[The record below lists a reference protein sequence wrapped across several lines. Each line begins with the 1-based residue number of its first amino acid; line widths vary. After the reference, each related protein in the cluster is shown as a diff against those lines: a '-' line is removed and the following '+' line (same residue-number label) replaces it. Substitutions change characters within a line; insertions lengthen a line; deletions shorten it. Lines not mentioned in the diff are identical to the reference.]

1 MKNLSMTEGKVTPL
15 LIRFAIPLMLGDL
28 FQQLYIAA
36 DTAIVSKFAGDTA
49 LAAVSSSTFLI
60 RMLIGL
66 FVGISAGASVVIS
79 HNVGAEDYR
88 KVKQVIHTM
97 GALTV
102 IGGITISAFSILF
115 SPTLLQLVSTPMEIM
130 DEAAIY
136 LQTYFVGVLF
146 QLIYNVGAGVL
157 RSFGDSR
164 RPFLFLVI
172 SSLSNILLD
181 CLFIICFQMGVFGA
195 ALATVLSQ
203 AVNAICVLYVM
214 IRTTQPYRLI
224 VKEIC
229 IQRAYVGEILQMGL
243 PAGIQSVI
251 VSLSNVIVQYY
262 INTMGSDAV
271 AGFGIFNKVDGVIML
286 PGSALAMAA
295 MTFIGQ
301 NFGAKKYDRI
311 KEGLKSMCLLMTFGW
326 LIGCLICLFFY
337 TSICQ
342 LFTEKAEII
351 YYAKMTMKYLVPAYF
366 TMNIGYGFTCIIRA
380 LNKSRAASVMYISC
394 MCIARQIWILIM
406 EYMGVGLKGVL
417 LSYPFSWILT
427 LAVTGLY
434 ILYLGSRSKAKRNC
448 PKIIGTKAKSC
459 AE

>member
-36 DTAIVSKFAGDTA
+36 DTAIVGKFAGDTA

-79 HNVGAEDYR
+79 HNVGAKDFE
-88 KVKQVIHTM
+88 KVTQVIHTM
-97 GALTV
+97 GALTI
-102 IGGITISAFSILF
+102 IGGIMISVFSILF
-115 SPTLLQLVSTPMEIM
+115 SPTLLQLVSTPSEIKR
-130 DEAAIY
+130 EATLY
-136 LQTYFVGVLF
+136 LQTYFAGVLF

-157 RSFGDSR
+157 RSFGDSK

-172 SSLSNILLD
+172 SSISNILLD
-181 CLFIICFQMGVFGA
+181 CLFIIVFHMGVFGA

-203 AVNAICVLYVM
+203 IINAVCVLSVM
-214 IRTTQPYRLI
+214 LRTTQPYRLQI
-224 VKEIC
+224 KQIR
-229 IQRAYVGEILQMGL
+229 IQRTYVSEILQMGL
-243 PAGIQSVI
+243 PAGLQSVI
-251 VSLSNVIVQYY
+251 VSLSNVIVQYH
-262 INTMGSDAV
+262 INTMGSDVV

-295 MTFIGQ
+295 MTFVGQ
-301 NFGAKKYDRI
+301 NYGAKKQERI
-311 KEGLKSMCLLMTFGW
+311 KEGIKSMCLLMTLGW
-326 LIGCLICLFFY
+326 LLGCLICIFFS
-337 TSICQ
+337 TPISK
-342 LFTEKAEII
+342 LFTDKAEII
-351 YYAKMTMKYLVPAYF
+351 YFVKLTMIYLVPAYF

-380 LNKSRAASVMYISC
+380 LNKSRAASIMYISC
-394 MCIARQIWILIM
+394 MCIARQLWILITQHL
-406 EYMGVGLKGVL
+406 GGGLEGIL

-434 ILYLGSRSKAKRNC
+434 ILYLVGVKQKTQESVRNV
-448 PKIIGTKAKSC
+448 A
-459 AE
+459 

>member
-36 DTAIVSKFAGDTA
+36 DTAIVGKFAGDTA

-79 HNVGAEDYR
+79 HNVGA
-88 KVKQVIHTM
+88 
-97 GALTV
+97 
-102 IGGITISAFSILF
+102 
-115 SPTLLQLVSTPMEIM
+115 
-130 DEAAIY
+130 
-136 LQTYFVGVLF
+136 
-146 QLIYNVGAGVL
+146 GVL
-157 RSFGDSR
+157 RSVGDSR

-224 VKEIC
+224 VKEIR

-262 INTMGSDAV
+262 INTVGSDAV

-301 NFGAKKYDRI
+301 NFGAKK
-311 KEGLKSMCLLMTFGW
+311 
-326 LIGCLICLFFY
+326 
-337 TSICQ
+337 
-342 LFTEKAEII
+342 
-351 YYAKMTMKYLVPAYF
+351 
-366 TMNIGYGFTCIIRA
+366 
-380 LNKSRAASVMYISC
+380 
-394 MCIARQIWILIM
+394 
-406 EYMGVGLKGVL
+406 
-417 LSYPFSWILT
+417 
-427 LAVTGLY
+427 
-434 ILYLGSRSKAKRNC
+434 
-448 PKIIGTKAKSC
+448 
-459 AE
+459 